1 MDTCSGTTGE
11 CVFTETMN
19 CDDGNP
25 CTSDSCHPTDGCV
38 HVFRNDPG
46 CTCGNGICDDDESFF
61 DCPSDCSCEEDSTC
75 TCEDD
80 PVGWYDSDGPT
91 FSCAWYASGSNCASW
106 GNGYENFGKTA
117 NEACCVCGGGKYIQT
132 NPCDL
137 SPCKNGGQCSSS
149 GLSYTC
155 NCVGTG
161 FSGITCEIEDSASPS
176 AMPTPLSSDFPS
188 TAPSSQPSES
198 DECSPNP
205 CFNGGSCTDGADS
218 YICTCPSGYG
228 GDRCETNIDDCPGNS
243 CSNGATCVDGV
254 DEYTC
259 LCPAG
264 FVGEWCEININ
275 DCNPNPCENGGI
287 CSDGVGSYSCLCPSG
302 FEGDRCEIKI
312 TSEPSADPSSS
323 PSKEPSLAP
332 SLAPSLSPTG
342 SPELSPSTS
351 PSTPIPSA
359 SPEKSHSARPTGSP
373 EASPSSAPTNS
384 PSQFN
389 DCALDPCINGGTCV
403 EFPGQGMFNCSCP
416 LGYTGARCET
426 NVNDCADNPCQN
438 GNCTDGINSYMCQ
451 CDIGWEGYNCDENI
465 DDCVD
470 HNGSPK
476 CLNNATCVDGIDSF
490 ACTCTE
496 DFSGDLCEI
505 EVTREPSPTPSTSP
519 SREPSGKYG
528 CCLLQYL
535 EGSFI

>member
-1 MDTCSGTTGE
+1 MHAYAVPNLWSGSYYGGYQASNIRVTYEFIT
-11 CVFTETMN
+11 
-19 CDDGNP
+19 
-25 CTSDSCHPTDGCV
+25 PT
-38 HVFRNDPG
+38 N
-46 CTCGNGICDDDESFF
+46 DDD
-61 DCPSDCSCEEDSTC
+61 CS
-75 TCEDD
+75 
-80 PVGWYDSDGPT
+80 P
-91 FSCAWYASGSNCASW
+91 N
-106 GNGYENFGKTA
+106 
-117 NEACCVCGGGKYIQT
+117 
-132 NPCDL
+132 
-137 SPCKNGGQCSSS
+137 PCKNGGSCTDLVGGYSCSCPA
-149 GLSYTC
+149 GY
-155 NCVGTG
+155 
-161 FSGITCEIEDSASPS
+161 SGITCEIGDSASPS

-188 TAPSSQPSES
+188 TAPSSQPSE
-198 DECSPNP
+198 
-205 CFNGGSCTDGADS
+205 
-218 YICTCPSGYG
+218 Y
-228 GDRCETNIDDCPGNS
+228 DDCDP
-243 CSNGATCVDGV
+243 D
-254 DEYTC
+254 
-259 LCPAG
+259 
-264 FVGEWCEININ
+264 
-275 DCNPNPCENGGI
+275 PCENGGI
-287 CSDGVGSYSCLCPSG
+287 CSDGFGSYLCTCPSG
-302 FEGDRCEIKI
+302 FEGDRCEINI

-323 PSKEPSLAP
+323 PSKEPSLVP

-342 SPELSPSTS
+342 SPEVSPSAS
-351 PSTPIPSA
+351 PSTPIPTA
-359 SPEKSHSARPTGSP
+359 SPKESPSARPSGSP

-389 DCALDPCINGGTCV
+389 DCASDPCVNGGACV

-451 CDIGWEGYNCDENI
+451 CDIGWEGDNCDENI

-476 CLNNATCVDGIDSF
+476 CLNNATCADGIDSF

-535 EGSFI
+535 EGSFT